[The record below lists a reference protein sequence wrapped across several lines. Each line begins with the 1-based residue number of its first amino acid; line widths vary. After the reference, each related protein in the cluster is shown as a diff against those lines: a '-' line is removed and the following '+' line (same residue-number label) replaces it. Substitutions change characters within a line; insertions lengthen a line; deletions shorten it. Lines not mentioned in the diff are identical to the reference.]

1 MYHLTLKSRNVKTGK
16 IPVSTSTAVT
26 CPDSCPL
33 KKSGCY
39 ADAGP
44 LGMHW
49 QQVTEKGRGDNWL
62 DFVEKI
68 KALPTDQLWRHNQA
82 GDLVGD
88 NQKIDFKQLKL
99 LIDAN
104 RGKRGFTYTH
114 KPMTKANIKAIE
126 YANNNGFT
134 VNLSANNLK
143 HADKLAALRLLAPIV
158 VIIGENLPKVNY
170 TPKGLKIVTCPAQT
184 SDKVTCESCGL
195 CQLSYRKYA
204 IGFIAHGTSKK
215 KALIATKN

>member
-1 MYHLTLKSRNVKTGK
+1 MYHLTLISGNVKTGK
-16 IPVSTSTAVT
+16 IPVSTSTAKT
-26 CPDSCPL
+26 CPDACPL

-44 LGMHW
+44 LAMHW
-49 QQVTEKGRGDNWL
+49 QQVTASNRGDNWI

-68 KALPTDQLWRHNQA
+68 KALPVNQLWRHNQA
-82 GDLVGD
+82 GDLIGE
-88 NQKIDFKQLKL
+88 NNKIDFTQLKL
-99 LIDAN
+99 LIDVN

-114 KPMTKANIKAIE
+114 KPTTKANIKAIE
-126 YANNNGFT
+126 YANKNGFT

-143 HADKLAALRLLAPIV
+143 HADKLAALAIAPIA

-170 TPKGLKIVTCPAQT
+170 TPKGLKVVTCPAQT
-184 SDKVTCESCGL
+184 SDKVNCESCGL
-195 CQLSYRKYA
+195 CQLAFRKYA

-215 KALIATKN
+215 KALISTGN

>member
-1 MYHLTLKSRNVKTGK
+1 MYHLTLKSGNVKTGK
-16 IPVSTSTAVT
+16 IPVSTSTAKT

-44 LGMHW
+44 LGIHW
-49 QQVTEKGRGDNWL
+49 KQVSENSRGDNWL
-62 DFVEKI
+62 NFVEKI
-68 KALPTDQLWRHNQA
+68 KALPTNQLWRHNQA

-104 RGKRGFTYTH
+104 HGKRGFTYTH

-126 YANNNGFT
+126 YANKNGFT
-134 VNLSANNLK
+134 VNLSANNLN
-143 HADKLAALRLLAPIV
+143 HADQLAALAIAPV
-158 VIIGENLPKVNY
+158 AVIIPENLPKVNY
-170 TPKGLKIVTCPAQT
+170 TPKGLKVITCPAQT

-195 CQLSYRKYA
+195 CQLAFRKYA
-204 IGFIAHGTSKK
+204 IGFIAHGSSKK
-215 KALIATKN
+215 KALIATGN

>member
-1 MYHLTLKSRNVKTGK
+1 MYHLTLKSSNVKTGK
-16 IPVSTSTAVT
+16 IPVSTSTAKT

-33 KKSGCY
+33 KKAGCY
-39 ADAGP
+39 ADSGP
-44 LGMHW
+44 LALHW
-49 QQVTEKGRGDNWL
+49 KQVTENNRGNNWL

-68 KALPTDQLWRHNQA
+68 SQLPVNQLWRHNQA
-82 GDLVGD
+82 GDLIGD
-88 NQKIDFKQLKL
+88 NQKIDFNKLKL

-114 KPMTKANIKAIE
+114 KPMTKANITAIQ
-126 YANNNGFT
+126 YANENGFT
-134 VNLSANNLK
+134 VNLSANNLN
-143 HADKLAALRLLAPIV
+143 HADKLAALNIAPMV

-170 TPKGLKIVTCPAQT
+170 TPNGLKVVTCPAQT

-195 CQLSYRKYA
+195 CQLAFRKYA

-215 KALIATKN
+215 KALISTGN

>member
-1 MYHLTLKSRNVKTGK
+1 MYHLTLKSSNVKTGK
-16 IPVSTSTAVT
+16 IPVSTSTAKT
-26 CPDSCPL
+26 CPDACPL
-33 KKSGCY
+33 KNSGCY
-39 ADAGP
+39 ADSGP
-44 LGMHW
+44 LALHW
-49 QQVTEKGRGDNWL
+49 QQVTASNRGNNWL

-68 KALPTDQLWRHNQA
+68 KALPVNQLWRHNQA

-99 LIDAN
+99 LIN
-104 RGKRGFTYTH
+104 VNHGKRGFTYTH
-114 KPMTKANIKAIE
+114 KPMTKANIKAVE
-126 YANNNGFT
+126 YANENGFT

-143 HADKLAALRLLAPIV
+143 HADKLAALSIAPIV

-170 TPKGLKIVTCPAQT
+170 TPKGLKVVTCPAQT

-195 CQLSYRKYA
+195 CQLAFRKYA

-215 KALIATKN
+215 KDLIATGN